1 MNLYWFYVLL
11 GSISEVAWVSGL
23 KHAASSVE
31 WLLTAG
37 AVSFSFYLLI
47 KVSDKLPVGTVYIV
61 FTGLGTAGT
70 VASEMLLYGE
80 PLQPLKLLLI
90 AILLSGVIG
99 LKWITA
105 PRAVGK
111 EQTKPTRSMKGA
123 CV

>member
-23 KHAASSVE
+23 KHASSSVE

-105 PRAVGK
+105 PKAAVK
-111 EQTKPTRSMKGA
+111 EKTKPASSMKGA